1 MVTGLVVP
9 LDSCENLLTD
19 SISQALSSIE
29 SAEQNDGTCCCG
41 NMLTATFHLARLA
54 SKQAGYIILLL
65 FLIYL
70 F

>member
-29 SAEQNDGTCCCG
+29 SAEQNDGTCCCSIV
-41 NMLTATFHLARLA
+41 LTATSHLTRSAAA
-54 SKQAGYIILLL
+54 SRRDIL
-65 FLIYL
+65 F
-70 F
+70 